1 MRRLL
6 IWAFAL
12 LLLAACR
19 ETPPEELS
27 MPEFTGFETEVS
39 ADAAVITVSHKGE
52 YGIVEAGILL
62 GTDRIPADTR
72 ESGRFT
78 VSLSDL
84 EPATAYTYKAFISS
98 GLQEVLSTE
107 QSFTTDEKPVAVIV
121 DGSSVTVHVDNNLKA
136 LLEEYDCDPAGITHL
151 ILTGTMIRAD
161 FDFIRSRMPQLE
173 SVDLRETEV
182 TELPNLAFYGMY
194 ALTSALLPD
203 AVTKIGNDA
212 FAETGLTS
220 FHFPESLQT
229 LGEGV
234 FYMCGGLTGELNL
247 PSGLI
252 EIGPRAFES
261 SGFRGDLR
269 IPDSVTKIGEMAFWC
284 TGLDGKLT
292 LGKNLEEIGQG
303 AFNENRLTGEIVIPD
318 KVTEIRENTFGGF
331 EQQYTQVVLPANLR
345 SILNGAFSVL
355 YNLKEVVCHAPV
367 PPVVAEGAFYSD
379 FPKDMTLRV
388 PADAVPLYQ
397 EAEGWKVFGSI
408 LPIE

>member
-6 IWAFAL
+6 TWAGAL
-12 LLLAACR
+12 LIIAACR
-19 ETPPEELS
+19 ELPPKELS
-27 MPEFTGFETEVS
+27 MPEFTGFAAEVS
-39 ADAAVITVSHKGE
+39 TEAAVITVSHKGD
-52 YGIVEAGILL
+52 YGIVDAGILL
-62 GTDRIPADTR
+62 GTDRIPAETR

-78 VSLSDL
+78 VSVSDL
-84 EPATAYTYKAFISS
+84 EPATTYTYKAFISS
-98 GLQEVLSTE
+98 GLQEIFSTE

-121 DGSSVTVHVDNNLKA
+121 EGSTVTVHVENNLKA
-136 LLEEYDCDPAGITHL
+136 LLAEYDCDPAGITHL
-151 ILTGTMIRAD
+151 ILTGTMVRAD

-194 ALTSALLPD
+194 ALTRALLPD

-234 FYMCGGLTGELNL
+234 FYMCQGLTGELKL
-247 PSGLI
+247 PAGLI
-252 EIGPRAFES
+252 EIGPRAFEQA
-261 SGFRGDLR
+261 GYRGDLR
-269 IPDSVTKIGEMAFWC
+269 IPDSVTIIGEMAFWC
-284 TGLDGKLT
+284 TGMDGKLT

-303 AFNENRLTGEIVIPD
+303 AFNENSFTGEIVIPD
-318 KVTEIRENTFGGF
+318 KITEIRENTFGGF
-331 EQQYTQVVLPANLR
+331 GQKYTKVVLPANLR
-345 SILNGAFSVL
+345 SIRTGAFMVL
-355 YNLKEVVCHAPV
+355 DNLKEVVCKAAE
-367 PPVVAEGAFYSD
+367 PPVVDEGAFYGD

-388 PADAVPLYQ
+388 PAEAIPQYQ

-408 LPIE
+408 LPLE